1 MIYSK
6 HWRSGLIPALAGL
19 LAGLALGIHWP
30 VTAQAP
36 VRTEQVATPKAPAAF
51 VAEAPTARG
60 LDGNLYMQTA
70 AEYRACC
77 YQAYN
82 VATRRLGE
90 LLADAQANG
99 KPPAVVMD
107 LDETVL
113 DNAGYQTMLL
123 RSRLVYDQRLWE
135 MWEGQY
141 ADSVGL
147 IPGAKEFILDAR
159 KRDVAVVYVSNRSE
173 RFRSATES
181 ALGRLGVPAQKRDCL
196 KLAMNTTD
204 KTKRFQE
211 AEKVY
216 RVLLYVG
223 DQLRDFD
230 ETFRCSLDNANPAT
244 RTEDPAKLDAAIRE
258 RKDKV
263 DQARSKFGAEWIIL
277 PNSAYGEWTKPLGL
291 GNKDLDRLVPEG
303 K

>member
-1 MIYSK
+1 MILTK
-6 HWRSGLIPALAGL
+6 QWRSGLIPVLAGL

-30 VTAQAP
+30 ATAQAP
-36 VRTEQVATPKAPAAF
+36 VRAEPVATPKAPAAF
-51 VAEAPTARG
+51 PAEVPAARG
-60 LDGNLYMQTA
+60 LDANLYMQTA

-82 VATRRLGE
+82 VARRRLGE
-90 LLADAQANG
+90 LLADAPVNG
-99 KPPAVVMD
+99 KRPAVVMD

-113 DNAGYQTMLL
+113 DNAGYQAMLL
-123 RSRLVYDQRLWE
+123 RSRLTYDQRLWD

-141 ADSVGL
+141 ADAVGL

-159 KRDVAVVYVSNRSE
+159 KRDVTVVYVSNRTE
-173 RFRSATES
+173 HYRSATEG
-181 ALGRLGVPAQKRDCL
+181 ALLRLGVPAQRDGL
-196 KLAMNTTD
+196 KLATNTTD

-230 ETFRCSLDNANPAT
+230 EAFRCSLDNSNPAT
-244 RTEDPAKLDAAIRE
+244 RTDDPTKLDAAIRE

-263 DQARSKFGAEWIIL
+263 DQARAKFGAEWIIL

-291 GNKDLDRLVPEG
+291 GNRDLDRLVTAG